1 MADER
6 LTDRI
11 SEDLKQYVRLRVDSA
26 KLAAVDGMSS
36 VAGGAVALMLCLF
49 LVNLA
54 FMLFTGVFVYLI
66 DMLIDSW
73 VWAAVILGFVY
84 LIAGVCIFR
93 HPAPFRNRMVR
104 VFVPMFFNDKDD
116 DDDE

>member
-11 SEDLKQYVRLRVDSA
+11 SEDLKQYVRLRIDSA

-36 VAGGAVALMLCLF
+36 VAGGAVALVLCLF

-54 FMLFTGVFVYLI
+54 LMLFTGVLAYLI
-66 DMLIDSW
+66 GMLTDSW

-93 HPAPFRNRMVR
+93 HPAPFVNRMVR

-116 DDDE
+116 DDE